1 MSNLKKMSLWPETV
15 RLGDE
20 LRQWA
25 VSYGYPVWSILGV
38 DYKRGGY
45 FEKIEHQG
53 KPVALPRR
61 GRVTPRQLY
70 CFSMAIELGSSIDN
84 HTILQI
90 SVETYLERFF
100 RPDGLIRTLVDADGA
115 VLDDSVSLYD
125 QAFGLFAL
133 ASVTR
138 TQPQILG
145 LEARAKR
152 LLEQLKARQANP
164 LGGFDETAPR
174 TLPLQSNPHMHLFE
188 ATLAWTEVS
197 EDPIWQA
204 QADEIAELCLSKFI
218 EPHLGCVR
226 EYFDGDW
233 NASAGVEGLKFE
245 PGHQFEWG
253 WLLLRW
259 GKAKSRPDAIAAARK
274 MIALAETH
282 GIDPV
287 RGVAYNVLLSDL
299 SVHDAQSRLWPQT
312 ERIKAGILLAQMTG
326 DADALR
332 GVVEGALGLLKYLDV
347 PIKGLWHDRMQPDG
361 SFIDE
366 AAPASSFYHIICAI
380 VELHRA
386 VQAEG

>member
-1 MSNLKKMSLWPETV
+1 MFQLQQMPLWPQTV
-15 RLGDE
+15 NLCQD
-20 LRQWA
+20 LRDWA
-25 VSYGYPVWSILGV
+25 TDFGYPVWSKIGI
-38 DYKRGGY
+38 DYDQGGF
-45 FEKIEHQG
+45 FEKIDHQG
-53 KPVALPRR
+53 IAVALPRR
-61 GRVTPRQLY
+61 GRVSPRQLY
-70 CFSMAIELGSSIDN
+70 CFSQAVELGLSED
-84 HTILQI
+84 ILP
-90 SVETYLERFF
+90 VLKTNLELYLARFF
-100 RPDGLIRTLVDADGA
+100 RSDGLIRTLVAADGSC
-115 VLDDSVSLYD
+115 LDDSVSLYD

-138 TQPQILG
+138 VMPNTLG
-145 LEARAKR
+145 LEARAKH
-152 LLEQLKARQANP
+152 LLEQLRARQANP

-174 TLPLQSNPHMHLFE
+174 TLPLQSNPHMHILE
-188 ATLAWTEVS
+188 AALAWTEVS
-197 EDPIWQA
+197 DDPIWQA

-218 EPHLGCVR
+218 DPQLGCVR

-233 NASAGVEGLKFE
+233 NPSAGVEGLKFE

-259 GKAKSRPDAIAAARK
+259 GRVKSRQDAIAAACK

-287 RGVAYNVLLSDL
+287 RGVAFNVLLSDL

-326 DADALR
+326 DPEALR
-332 GVVEGALGLLKYLDV
+332 GVVEGIEGLKKYLDV
-347 PIKGLWHDRMQPDG
+347 PIKGLWYDRMQPDG

-366 AAPASSFYHIICAI
+366 PAPASSFYHIICAI

-386 VQAEG
+386 VKAQA

>member
-38 DYKRGGY
+38 DYKRGGF

-70 CFSMAIELGSSIDN
+70 CFSMAFELGSSIDN
-84 HTILQI
+84 HTILQT

-164 LGGFDETAPR
+164 LGGFSIRSASTSMRSLATSTAI
-174 TLPLQSNPHMHLFE
+174 F
-188 ATLAWTEVS
+188 
-197 EDPIWQA
+197 
-204 QADEIAELCLSKFI
+204 
-218 EPHLGCVR
+218 
-226 EYFDGDW
+226 
-233 NASAGVEGLKFE
+233 
-245 PGHQFEWG
+245 
-253 WLLLRW
+253 
-259 GKAKSRPDAIAAARK
+259 AIAASNSIMRLMPAWLIPSPTRRWT
-274 MIALAETH
+274 M
-282 GIDPV
+282 
-287 RGVAYNVLLSDL
+287 RR
-299 SVHDAQSRLWPQT
+299 DAISRS
-312 ERIKAGILLAQMTG
+312 E
-326 DADALR
+326 
-332 GVVEGALGLLKYLDV
+332 
-347 PIKGLWHDRMQPDG
+347 
-361 SFIDE
+361 
-366 AAPASSFYHIICAI
+366 
-380 VELHRA
+380 
-386 VQAEG
+386 

>member
-1 MSNLKKMSLWPETV
+1 MPLWSLTV
-15 RLGDE
+15 SLCEELRLWAVDHGYPIWSRLGLDHG
-20 LRQWA
+20 Q
-25 VSYGYPVWSILGV
+25 
-38 DYKRGGY
+38 GGF
-45 FEKIEHQG
+45 FEKIDPQG
-53 KPVALPRR
+53 RPVDLPRR
-61 GRVTPRQLY
+61 GRVTPRQL
-70 CFSMAIELGSSIDN
+70 FSFAAGAELGWATESESF
-84 HTILQI
+84 LQD
-90 SVETYLERFF
+90 SVETYMVRFF
-100 RPDGLIRTLVDADGA
+100 RPDGLIRTLVAPDGA
-115 VLDDSVSLYD
+115 ILDDSVSLYD

-133 ASVTR
+133 AKVR
-138 TQPQILG
+138 RALPQSLN
-145 LEARAKR
+145 LEVRAKA
-152 LLEQLKARQANP
+152 LLEQLKVRQANP

-174 TLPLQSNPHMHLFE
+174 TLPLQSNPHMHLLE

-197 EDPIWQA
+197 DDPIWQA

-218 EPHLGCVR
+218 DPQLGCVR

-233 NASAGVEGLKFE
+233 NPSAGVEGLKFE

-259 GKAKSRPDAIAAARK
+259 GKSKARPDAIAAACK

-326 DADALR
+326 DPEALR
-332 GVVEGALGLLKYLDV
+332 GVVEGIEGLKKYLDV

-361 SFIDE
+361 TFIDE
-366 AAPASSFYHIICAI
+366 PAPASSFYHIICAI

-386 VQAEG
+386 VKAEA